1 MAVSVNGHPT
11 RSRSYTHVIP
21 WVLLSIVT
29 VNLLYPGEVFFQA
42 KYLLILVSILA
53 AFATYYDMTR
63 SEERDYRPKDLA
75 VAFLPL
81 VSFLPAVA
89 CSINHTRSQETFL
102 LFFSYSCL
110 FFSLR
115 RGRFRRSFLVASI
128 LILCLVTLLIAGHAV
143 YQHTRGLADLRTQVS
158 NSASIEESV
167 KAGILT
173 RIQTGRVFGNFAL
186 PNTLAGFLTMMLPL
200 ALCILVLSLSPSAL
214 LGDIGPL
221 WSIVLQSPWT
231 KLMLV
236 LVLLLSV
243 WVLALTQSFGGWAC
257 LFCSLAV
264 AGALWVRQNRL
275 TNTRRM
281 WMYVAVLLVFGT
293 LWVGWIGRQRGFS
306 LWNLEAAENPIVLR
320 WVSFR
325 TALDIFE
332 DFPVTGVGLG
342 NYGTINPR
350 YQSSP
355 QLVTQYAH
363 NTFLQLLSEGGL
375 MLVLGLLLCGYLF
388 ILIRRKRD
396 SGCEPRPDLCLR
408 LIWLGSVGCLTAWS
422 IHNCLDID
430 LYFPSLGALGFFI
443 LGLVPGQ
450 RGSEERESRP
460 QTGPTTASR
469 WIRAAFMAVL
479 CAGMLLSSRLYLS
492 QMFCDL
498 AVAAA
503 ESKDFVEAS
512 KLAEWAA
519 AVRNDAPAAVLVG
532 KLRVQRLAQEGRN
545 SHLLLQTLKETFET
559 ASRLDPYNAS
569 FHFELS
575 RIYAKLGETELSR
588 ESREKAIS
596 LFPSE
601 PRFRL
606 QGSPVSS
613 SAN

>member
-1 MAVSVNGHPT
+1 MVASVSGNSAEP
-11 RSRSYTHVIP
+11 RSYAHVIP
-21 WVLLSIVT
+21 WVLLAVVT

-63 SEERDYRPKDLA
+63 TEESDVRSSDQA

-89 CSINHTRSQETFL
+89 WSINYSRSQETFL

-115 RGRFRRSFLVASI
+115 QARLRQRFIVASI
-128 LILCLVTLLIAGHAV
+128 VVLSLVTLIIAGYAL

-158 NSASIEESV
+158 NIASIDESL
-167 KAGILT
+167 KAGILA

-200 ALCILVLSLSPSAL
+200 TLCSLLLSLRPSAL
-214 LGDIGPL
+214 LRGIGPP
-221 WSIVLQSPWT
+221 WSVVLQSPWT

-236 LVLLLSV
+236 LVVLSSV

-264 AGALWVRQNRL
+264 AGALWLRQTRL

-325 TALDIFE
+325 TVLDILE

-355 QLVTQYAH
+355 QLVTQYTH

-375 MLVLGLLLCGYLF
+375 MLVLGLLLCAYLL
-388 ILIRRKRD
+388 IVIRRKQNG
-396 SGCEPRPDLCLR
+396 GCEPPPDLCFR
-408 LIWLGSVGCLTAWS
+408 LIWLGGVGSLTAWI

-430 LYFPSLGALGFFI
+430 LYFPSVGALGFFI
-443 LGLVPGQ
+443 LGLMSS
-450 RGSEERESRP
+450 RCCSEETESRP
-460 QTGPTTASR
+460 QTGPTTARR
-469 WIRAAFMAVL
+469 WIRGAFMAVL
-479 CAGMLLSSRLYLS
+479 CAGMLLSSRHYLS
-492 QMFCDL
+492 QMFYDL
-498 AVAAA
+498 AVTAA
-503 ESKDFVEAS
+503 ESKDFAGAS
-512 KLAEWAA
+512 KMAEWAA
-519 AVRNDAPAAVLVG
+519 LVRNDAPTAVLVG
-532 KLRVQRLAQEGRN
+532 KLRVQRLAQESTN
-545 SHLLLQTLKETFET
+545 SYPLLQTLRETFET

-575 RIYAKLGETELSR
+575 RIYAKLGEAELSK
-588 ESREKAIS
+588 ESRERAIS

-606 QGSPVSS
+606 QKSPVPS